1 MPGAPTVEWEIG
13 TEAINAALAKDGL
26 AIDFQPNYVPWDQWV
41 DKINLMLSTGDEF
54 ELLHIMQ
61 DYIPTSTYASRNQL
75 RGLSD
80 IIRRETPN
88 LTGRFDKALWDSA
101 TINGEI
107 YSIPAY
113 WRDASGDDEGGLTL
127 RKDIFDKYG
136 QPYPQSTAE
145 MLTVLPI
152 VQERWRAEDG
162 INRYVYEHSLNRPPN
177 AIHRT
182 YDTWPFYVSLD
193 GMFQVRQN
201 AEANMY
207 FETAEFRRDAEFMNA
222 LYTRGLIHPDVLNL
236 PADTRRSNVDDTGDF
251 LLCLMTGAQHTGAI
265 TQKGYTPN
273 AVIYKYFLNWDKPV
287 LTNMPLLNANGV
299 PVSTKNPEVG
309 VKFLDGMDSSQANQD
324 IVVYGVQGRHWTP
337 VGTDG
342 IRSVRGANGQ
352 SLYAFDFWMIENVK
366 YHRFD
371 VDFPLPAD
379 IKANDM
385 GNIKADNTVLSP
397 MVGFNFNSE
406 PVRVEYANVMAEYT
420 ASILP
425 IKVGVLPYAA
435 NFQAA
440 LARMKAAG
448 SDRVIA
454 EYRSQLAAYIRSK
467 R

>member
-1 MPGAPTVEWEIG
+1 
-13 TEAINAALAKDGL
+13 
-26 AIDFQPNYVPWDQWV
+26 
-41 DKINLMLSTGDEF
+41 MLSTGDEF

-113 WRDASGDDEGGLTL
+113 WRDASGDDEGGITI
-127 RKDIFDKYG
+127 RKDIFDKFR

-152 VQERWRAEDG
+152 VQQRWRAEDG
-162 INRYVYEHSLNRPPN
+162 INRYVYEHQLERPPT

-182 YDTWPFYVSLD
+182 YDTWPFYVSQD
-193 GMFQVRQN
+193 GIFQVRQN
-201 AEANMY
+201 GEANMY
-207 FETAEFRRDAEFMNA
+207 FETQEFRRDAEFMNA
-222 LYTRGLIHPDVLNL
+222 LYARGLVHPDVLNL
-236 PADTRRSNVDDTGDF
+236 PEDTRRTNVYDLGDF
-251 LLCLMTGAQHTGAI
+251 LLNLMTGPQYTEGL
-265 TQKGYTPN
+265 TQRGIVPN
-273 AVIYKYFLNWDKPV
+273 AVILKYTLAPNKPV
-287 LTNMPLLNANGV
+287 LTNMPLLNANAV
-299 PVSTKNPEVG
+299 PIAAKHPEVG
-309 VKFLDGMDSSQANQD
+309 VKFLDWMYSSQANQD
-324 IVVYGVQGRHWTP
+324 IVLHGVQGRHWTP

-342 IRSVRGANGQ
+342 IRRVRGSDGN
-352 SLYAFDFWMIENVK
+352 SLYSFDFWMIEYVK

-371 VDFPLPAD
+371 ADFPMPESE
-379 IKANDM
+379 KANHI
-385 GNIKADNTVLSP
+385 GNIQPNNTVVSP
-397 MVGFNFNSE
+397 VVGFNFDSQ
-406 PVRVEYANVMAEYT
+406 PVRVEYANVVAEYT

-425 IKVGVLPYAA
+425 IKVGVISYAA

-454 EYRSQLAAYIRSK
+454 EYRRQLAAYTASR